1 MKKKYEAKINR
12 RRFCMIGAAALA
24 SFSMPSV
31 AASVQLPRLSGRCLL
46 RVVRRCSFQDL
57 QSCWSDDPDV
67 GACEAFSDGQ
77 EIEITPEIYAGFER
91 GEGFCPHA
99 WRAVRPYVD
108 AIMRGEASVSCSPL
122 REGSDTA
129 ALVCCPEGTRPV
141 VFALFS
147 DGKVCK

>member
-1 MKKKYEAKINR
+1 
-12 RRFCMIGAAALA
+12 MIGAAALA
-24 SFSMPSV
+24 SFSMPAV
-31 AASVQLPRLSGRCLL
+31 AASVQVPRVRGRCLL
-46 RVVRRCSFQDL
+46 RVVRRCCFQDL

-77 EIEITPEIYAGFER
+77 EIEISPEVYAGFER

-108 AIMRGEASVSCSPL
+108 ALMCGDSAAPSCSPL
-122 REGSDTA
+122 RDGSDPA
-129 ALVCCPEGTRPV
+129 ALVSCPEGTRPV

-147 DGKVCK
+147 DGMVCK